1 MNYELNKR
9 IAVIMSEIVDPSDY
23 ELVKGAHIQAKKPGL
38 DIIIITGIF
47 NSQKE
52 LQQDDYIHAP
62 EDGGIRVP
70 EDIAVTGYDGGWC
83 RIASVGDADGGS
95 FLCGICFCRKRG
107 RIQLSVPT
115 SPDDIKLYFL
125 RIMWY
130 TFSCADIYRQ
140 EERSCRKFWS
150 SMTIYI

>member
-1 MNYELNKR
+1 MP
-9 IAVIMSEIVDPSDY
+9 EIVDPSDY

-62 EDGGIRVP
+62 EDGG
-70 EDIAVTGYDGGWC
+70 WC
-83 RIASVGDADGGS
+83 RIASVCDADGGS
-95 FLCGICFCRKRG
+95 FLCGTCFCRRRG
-107 RIQLSVPT
+107 RIQLSVLT